1 MKFRNTVISLYSARM
16 LSAAPRPLLARLRS
30 SARLAV
36 LVLLVFAVKIGA
48 AAACAKH
55 DFIDLGIGA
64 DSSQAVMK
72 AISANNG
79 DADLGKTLPGHA
91 GTCTH
96 CECHHAA
103 AVVPTAHLSLA
114 ITTNGLTACNTGPPP
129 SASPLQELRPPIA

>member
-72 AISANNG
+72 A
-79 DADLGKTLPGHA
+79 K
-91 GTCTH
+91 
-96 CECHHAA
+96 
-103 AVVPTAHLSLA
+103 
-114 ITTNGLTACNTGPPP
+114 
-129 SASPLQELRPPIA
+129 